1 MELRS
6 QTLHGEILHPERG
19 FQPVPTSV
27 EVRWDPLTGYGARLV
42 IAPPGALFPPADP
55 QALAKLAEQTRAS
68 CPFCSERIEQA
79 TPKLPTTI
87 WPQGRVRRGRAVL
100 FPNLIAYAPHA
111 SVSVYAPELHVLPL
125 GEMTP
130 ELMTDNLA
138 TQVAWLEAVARH
150 DPTAR
155 WLSVNSNYLPPSGS
169 SLFHPHLQG
178 AANPVPTT
186 FQQLLADL
194 PVERFDDYLT
204 TERRLGVRHLGG
216 TGRVQWLA
224 AFAPVGPAELR
235 ALVPGVSSPAE
246 LDEELVTELGWGV
259 ATALGLYAELGFWSF
274 NLALYGL
281 PAGHPLLLRMACR
294 QNPWPMY
301 RSDVTYLELLHWE
314 AAVDVLPEELD
325 ERAGDRF
332 HG

>member
-1 MELRS
+1 MELCS
-6 QTLHGEILHPERG
+6 QVLHGEILHPERG

-27 EVRWDPLTGYGARLV
+27 EVRWDPLTGHGARLV

-55 QALAKLAEQTRAS
+55 QALADLAEQTRVS
-68 CPFCSERIEQA
+68 CPFCPERIEQA
-79 TPKLPTTI
+79 TPQLPTAI

-111 SVSVYAPELHVLPL
+111 SVSVYAPELHVLPV

-130 ELMTDNLA
+130 ELMTDNVA
-138 TQVAWLEAVARH
+138 TQVAWLEAVTRQ

-155 WLSVNSNYLPPSGS
+155 WQSVNSNYLTP
-169 SLFHPHLQG
+169 
-178 AANPVPTT
+178 
-186 FQQLLADL
+186 
-194 PVERFDDYLT
+194 
-204 TERRLGVRHLGG
+204 ERRLGVRHLGG

-274 NLALYGL
+274 NLAL
-281 PAGHPLLLRMACR
+281 
-294 QNPWPMY
+294 
-301 RSDVTYLELLHWE
+301 
-314 AAVDVLPEELD
+314 
-325 ERAGDRF
+325 
-332 HG
+332 